1 MPKTYNELY
10 IDLRN
15 RLKAAG
21 VEAATLEASLLVAAA
36 AGKTQAQ
43 LLADLRLYTNAEV
56 AGRVE
61 AMAARRLAGEPA
73 AYITGSWGFCG
84 LDLMVDE
91 NVLIPRADTEALEET
106 ALNLSGKSDSELR
119 ILDLCTGSGCIGLAL
134 AHFLPNSHAVLAD
147 VSPDALHVAKENIRR
162 CGLGVRA
169 VTIEA
174 DALAPP
180 PPRLGSFDLITCNP
194 PYIPTAEIGTLDASV
209 RDHEPRLA
217 LDGGEDGLKFYR
229 AVLGG
234 WKSLLRQSGWLLFE
248 VGRPRRRTWKSSCA
262 WRGCALSAG
271 QRTAAAMTAW
281 STAGCK
287 REKEI

>member
-84 LDLMVDE
+84 LDLKVDE
-91 NVLIPRADTEALEET
+91 NVLIPRSDTEVLVET

-134 AHFLPNSHAVLAD
+134 ARFLPNSHAVLAD
-147 VSPDALHVAKENIRR
+147 VSPDALGVAKENVRR
-162 CGLGVRA
+162 CGMGARVVA
-169 VTIEA
+169 IEA

-194 PYIPTAEIGTLDASV
+194 PYIPTAEIAALDASV
-209 RDHEPRLA
+209 RDHEPHLA

-248 VGRPRRRTWKSSCA
+248 VGETQAEDVEKLMRLAGLR
-262 WRGCALSAG
+262 ALGRAKDSG
-271 QRTAAAMTAW
+271 GYDRVVY
-281 STAGCK
+281 G
-287 REKEI
+287 RL

>member
-36 AGKTQAQ
+36 AGKDQAQ

-56 AGRVE
+56 AQRVE

-91 NVLIPRADTEALEET
+91 NVLIPRADTEVLVET

-147 VSPDALHVAKENIRR
+147 VSPDALRVAKENIRR
-162 CGLGVRA
+162 CGMGARV
-169 VTIEA
+169 VTVEA

-194 PYIPTAEIGTLDASV
+194 PYIPSAEIATLDASV

-248 VGRPRRRTWKSSCA
+248 VGETQAEDVEKLMRLAGLR
-262 WRGCALSAG
+262 ALGRAKDSG
-271 QRTAAAMTAW
+271 GYDRVVYGRM
-281 STAGCK
+281 
-287 REKEI
+287 

>member
-21 VEAATLEASLLVAAA
+21 VEACTLEAALLVAAA

-56 AGRVE
+56 EQAVE
-61 AMAARRLAGEPA
+61 AMAQRRLAGEPA
-73 AYITGSWGFCG
+73 AYITGGWSFCG
-84 LDLMVDE
+84 LDLKVTED
-91 NVLIPRADTEALEET
+91 VLIPRNDTEVLVET

-119 ILDLCTGSGCIGLAL
+119 ILDLCTGSGCIGCAL
-134 AHFLPNSHAVLAD
+134 AHFLPESRVVLAD
-147 VSPDALHVAKENIRR
+147 VSAAALRVARENAQR

-169 VTIEA
+169 VPLEA
-174 DALAPP
+174 DALAAA
-180 PPRLGSFDLITCNP
+180 PPRLGSFDFIVCNP
-194 PYIPTAEIGTLDASV
+194 PYIPTAEIGTLDSSV
-209 RDHEPRLA
+209 RDYEPHLA

-234 WKSLLRQSGWLLFE
+234 WKGLLRQSGWLLFE
-248 VGRPRRRTWKSSCA
+248 VGETQADEVEKLMRLAGLR
-262 WRGCALSAG
+262 ALGRAKDSG
-271 QRTAAAMTAW
+271 GWDRVVY
-281 STAGCK
+281 G
-287 REKEI
+287 RL